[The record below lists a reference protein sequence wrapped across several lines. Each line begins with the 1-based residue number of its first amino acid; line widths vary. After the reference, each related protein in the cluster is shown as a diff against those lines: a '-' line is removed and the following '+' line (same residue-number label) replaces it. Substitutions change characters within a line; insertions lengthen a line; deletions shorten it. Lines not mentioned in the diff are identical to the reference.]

1 MRSWGSTAVAATRP
15 FVVRAVP
22 DEMWHQVLT
31 DWGNPSP
38 AVLTANLLD
47 HWNRARSR
55 PGAQEPPFS
64 GERCARTARTRPLK
78 DAPISNVLP
87 ATSCPVR
94 GLVTPRTQSV
104 LIASHPT
111 TPRPSRLTTCGE
123 GNDPNIARDRG
134 PFPLE
139 GHATSWS
146 TAGGDSSVFYDNDGQ
161 RPSAGPHIA
170 PRVEEPP
177 GREALLKGL
186 PFDSASQRRTPCPYR
201 ATPCSVPWSP
211 PRPRPGRC
219 SGGPGFGAPRVK
231 PSR

>member
-1 MRSWGSTAVAATRP
+1 
-15 FVVRAVP
+15 
-22 DEMWHQVLT
+22 VL
-31 DWGNPSP
+31 
-38 AVLTANLLD
+38 AANLLD
-47 HWNRARSR
+47 HWTRARSR
-55 PGAQEPPFS
+55 PGAQEAPFS

-87 ATSCPVR
+87 ATS
-94 GLVTPRTQSV
+94 VTGPW
-104 LIASHPT
+104 ASHT
-111 TPRPSRLTTCGE
+111 EDAERPDRLTPDDPSTLATHDLRRGQR
-123 GNDPNIARDRG
+123 PNIARDRG

-146 TAGGDSSVFYDNDGQ
+146 TAGGDSSVFYDNGGQ

-201 ATPCSVPWSP
+201 ATLCSVPWSP